1 MKLIV
6 TIMSKDDASMV
17 VPALTEEKI
26 QVTKLSTAGGF
37 LNMGS
42 ITLLIGI
49 EEHKVEKVIS
59 IISEYSS
66 KRKQIMPN
74 SMPPELGLSSVL
86 PFEVTVGGA
95 TIFVLNVDRYKKV

>member
-17 VPALTEEKI
+17 VSALTEEKI

-37 LNMGS
+37 LNMGNA
-42 ITLLIGI
+42 TLLIGI

-74 SMPPELGLSSVL
+74 SMPPELGISSVL
-86 PFEVTVGGA
+86 PFEVTAGGA
-95 TIFVLNVDRYKKV
+95 TIFVINVDRYKKV